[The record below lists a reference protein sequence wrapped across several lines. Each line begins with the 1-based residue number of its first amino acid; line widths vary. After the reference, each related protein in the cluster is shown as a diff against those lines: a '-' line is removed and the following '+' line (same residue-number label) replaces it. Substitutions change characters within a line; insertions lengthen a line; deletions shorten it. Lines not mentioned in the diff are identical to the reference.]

1 MTIETLLQPFVSGI
15 LTGMTYVLTALGL
28 TVIFSIM
35 NVLNFAHGEIYM
47 FGAFCVYFLCSML
60 HIPYPIALMMSIV
73 AVGLFGIILERVFFR
88 PARGD
93 ILTSVIVAIA
103 LIWVFQTSAQLIF
116 GGQPRGMAELFPG
129 TVTFFNMRISQS
141 RLFAGFIS
149 FLLLVG
155 LYLFVYKTKQGKAM
169 QALAQDRDAAAL
181 QGVDIDRVGPLGFAI
196 GCALAGAA
204 GGIMAPILFV
214 DATMGSSV
222 LGKSLSIIILGG
234 VGSIPGAALGGLIV
248 GVVESYGQRFVG
260 YPSSTFPF
268 LIMILIL
275 LFKRTGLMGRQV

>member
-1 MTIETLLQPFVSGI
+1 MTFDMLLQPMVSGI
-15 LTGMTYVLTALGL
+15 LTGTTYILTALGL

-47 FGAFCVYFLCSML
+47 LGAFCVYFLCGML
-60 HIPYPIALMMSIV
+60 HIPYPVSLVISMV
-73 AVGLFGIILERVFFR
+73 AVGLLGVVLERVLFR
-88 PARGD
+88 RTRGD
-93 ILTSVIVAIA
+93 MLTSVIIAIA

-116 GGQPRGMAELFPG
+116 GGQPRGMAEVFPG
-129 TVTFFNMRISQS
+129 TTMFFSVRISDS
-141 RLFAGFIS
+141 RLLAGLIS
-149 FLLLVG
+149 FVLLVAV
-155 LYLFVYKTKQGKAM
+155 YYFVYFTKQGKAM

-181 QGVDIDRVGPLGFAI
+181 QGVDIDIIGPIGFAI

-214 DATMGSSV
+214 DATMGVSV

-234 VGSIPGAALGGLIV
+234 IGSIPGAALGGLIV
-248 GVVESYGQRFVG
+248 GVVEAYGQRFVG
-260 YPSSTFPF
+260 YASSTFPF

-275 LFKRTGLMGRQV
+275 LFKRTGLLGRQA